1 MIDPAL
7 LRECRWASV
16 PPKVMKN
23 DGGASFSLQ
32 RRLQPAV
39 VRRLLACPWSV
50 KEICLGGRGHR
61 TTSTSLD
68 RTIGRRI
75 REGFR
80 HYAEADHGDVIR
92 LKDGRKAFHLHV
104 DDSQKETKIWSSRA
118 KECGSQKGQPSG

>member
-1 MIDPAL
+1 MGLRPTQGDEERWWRELQLAASASAGGRAATFGMSLECEGDL
-7 LRECRWASV
+7 L
-16 PPKVMKN
+16 
-23 DGGASFSLQ
+23 GGARASDDLD
-32 RRLQPAV
+32 
-39 VRRLLACPWSV
+39 
-50 KEICLGGRGHR
+50 
-61 TTSTSLD
+61 SLD